1 VRGDAAA
8 ESMPVGSARTG
19 KAESDLSA
27 MAGAASAYDSRK
39 WCVTS
44 LRAKRE
50 AKATSRNVA

>member
-1 VRGDAAA
+1 
-8 ESMPVGSARTG
+8 MPVGSARTW
-19 KAESDLSA
+19 KAESDLSGI
-27 MAGAASAYDSRK
+27 AGAARAYDSRK